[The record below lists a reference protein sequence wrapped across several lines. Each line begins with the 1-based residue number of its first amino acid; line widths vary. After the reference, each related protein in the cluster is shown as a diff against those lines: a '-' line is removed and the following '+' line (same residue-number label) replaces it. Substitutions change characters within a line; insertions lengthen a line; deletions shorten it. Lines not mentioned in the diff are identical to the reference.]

1 MKSKKPEQKKPS
13 VLRKRAEKKLKTKT
27 TAPNTMSDKETQQLI
42 HELQVHQI
50 ELEMQ
55 NEELRKAQAEI
66 EESRTRYSDLYD
78 FAPVGYFTFDKYG
91 LILEVNLTAAKEL
104 GLKRSLLINKPFRTY
119 IVTED
124 RKLFDQY
131 IQKVFKSGDRQT
143 CEIRLKKKDGKEFYA
158 QLESIALEESSGN
171 NICRTSF
178 IDITG
183 RKRAEKELIKERNTA
198 QEYLDIA
205 GVILVGINADEEV
218 TLINKKG
225 CEILGYEKHEV
236 IGRNWF
242 DTFVPPEIRENVR
255 DAFKKLISAEIE
267 PVRFFE
273 NAILTSNGTERI
285 IAWENAIV
293 RDEAGNIVSTL
304 SSGEDITAR
313 KAAEDILINALE
325 ESQHRQS
332 EISALLKGSHAVLK
346 YHDFRSA
353 AQSIFSS
360 CKKLIGATSGY
371 VALLSKDETENEV
384 VFLDPGGLSCRVDPR
399 LPMPIRGLR
408 GEVCNNKEAIYNN
421 DFLNSEWMKF
431 MPEGHSKL
439 RNVLFAPMIVE
450 GKVVGLLGLGNKPK
464 GFNEN
469 DSRMATAFAE
479 LAAIALTQ
487 KKAEQLL
494 RESREDLN
502 RAQAVAQTGSWR
514 LNVQQNEL
522 LWSDENWR
530 IFGVARG
537 IPLTYETFLSTVHP
551 DDREYVDR
559 KWMAALQGEHYD
571 IEHRIVVGDSVR
583 WVRELA
589 ELEFDKDGI
598 LLGGFGITQDITEK
612 KYAEEELREAKEALQ
627 TANEELE
634 SKVQDRTAELIDS
647 REQLRNLLEHLQSVR
662 EAERTHIAREIH
674 DEFGTILTALKIDLS
689 WLEKRFTV
697 EQEPLKEKTGK
708 SLDLINS
715 AIKTVQKISS
725 QLRPGILD
733 HLGLASAIEWEVKE
747 FGNRTGVK
755 WDLSI
760 DMGERSLDRDMSTTI
775 FRIFQETLTNI
786 IRHAGATVVS
796 VSLNENGRCLI
807 LQVKDNGKG
816 ITEEELTDP
825 RSYGLMGM
833 RERVQSWEGSIMISG
848 MENKGTT
855 VTVSIPLDNKGQ
867 EK

>member
-1 MKSKKPEQKKPS
+1 MAQKKSIPVKLPLSVPEKALQTPKNRQATDLKSGISSSRSKSK
-13 VLRKRAEKKLKTKT
+13 T
-27 TAPNTMSDKETQQLI
+27 TVSNKEP
-42 HELQVHQI
+42 
-50 ELEMQ
+50 
-55 NEELRKAQAEI
+55 
-66 EESRTRYSDLYD
+66 D
-78 FAPVGYFTFDKYG
+78 TF
-91 LILEVNLTAAKEL
+91 
-104 GLKRSLLINKPFRTY
+104 
-119 IVTED
+119 
-124 RKLFDQY
+124 
-131 IQKVFKSGDRQT
+131 
-143 CEIRLKKKDGKEFYA
+143 
-158 QLESIALEESSGN
+158 
-171 NICRTSF
+171 
-178 IDITG
+178 
-183 RKRAEKELIKERNTA
+183 RKRAEKELILERNTA

-205 GVILVGINADEEV
+205 GVILVGINADQEV
-218 TLINKKG
+218 TFINKKG

-242 DTFVPPEIRENVR
+242 DTFVPSEIRENVR

-273 NAILTSNGTERI
+273 NTVLTSNGTERI
-285 IAWENAIV
+285 IAWENAVI

-304 SSGEDITAR
+304 SSGEDITGR
-313 KAAEDILINALE
+313 KAAEDILINTLE
-325 ESQHRQS
+325 ESQQRQS
-332 EISALLKGSHAVLK
+332 EISALLEGSHAVLQ
-346 YHDFRSA
+346 YQDFRSA
-353 AQSIFSS
+353 AQSIFNS

-371 VALLSKDETENEV
+371 VALLSKDGTENEV
-384 VFLDPGGLSCRVDPR
+384 VFLDSGGLSCRVDPR

-408 GEVCNNKEAIYNN
+408 AEAYNNKEAVYNN
-421 DFLNSEWMKF
+421 DFLNSEWIKF

-439 RNVLFAPMIVE
+439 RNVIFAPMIVE

-479 LAAIALTQ
+479 LAAIALVQ
-487 KKAEQLL
+487 KRFEETLRESEIRYRSYIEVTGQLGWTTNADGEVVEDLPSWRQFTGQSKDEIKGWGWSKAIHPDDLDYAARVWRNSVAGMNSYEVEYRIRRYDGIYRHFLARGMPVFEDDGTVREWVGTCIDITERRKAEQLL

-514 LNVQQNEL
+514 MNVQQNEL

-530 IFGVARG
+530 IFGVTKG
-537 IPLTYETFLSTVHP
+537 TPLTYETFLSTVHP

-559 KWMAALQGEHYD
+559 KWMAALRGEHYD
-571 IEHRIVVGDSVR
+571 IEHRIVVGDSIR
-583 WVRELA
+583 WVRERA
-589 ELEFDKDGI
+589 ELEFDKHGI
-598 LLGGFGITQDITEK
+598 LFGGFGTTQDITEK
-612 KYAEEELREAKEALQ
+612 KHAEERLSEAKEALQ
-627 TANEELE
+627 KANEELE
-634 SKVQDRTAELIDS
+634 VKIQDRTEELIKS
-647 REQLRNLLEHLQSVR
+647 REQLRNLLVHLQSVR
-662 EAERTHIAREIH
+662 EAERAHIAREIH

-689 WLEKRFTV
+689 WLEKKFTV
-697 EQEPLKEKTGK
+697 EQKSLKEKTRK

-760 DMGERSLDRDMSTTI
+760 DMGERSLERDMSTTI
-775 FRIFQETLTNI
+775 FRILQETLTNI
-786 IRHAGATVVS
+786 VRHAEATWVS
-796 VSLNENGRCLI
+796 VSLNENGSCLM

-816 ITEEELTDP
+816 ITEEELADP

-833 RERVQSWEGSIMISG
+833 RERVQSWDGSIMISG

>member
-1 MKSKKPEQKKPS
+1 MAKKKLIPVELSLSVAEKALQAPKKRQPTDLKLGISSGRTKSK
-13 VLRKRAEKKLKTKT
+13 T
-27 TAPNTMSDKETQQLI
+27 TVSNKEP
-42 HELQVHQI
+42 
-50 ELEMQ
+50 
-55 NEELRKAQAEI
+55 
-66 EESRTRYSDLYD
+66 D
-78 FAPVGYFTFDKYG
+78 
-91 LILEVNLTAAKEL
+91 
-104 GLKRSLLINKPFRTY
+104 
-119 IVTED
+119 
-124 RKLFDQY
+124 
-131 IQKVFKSGDRQT
+131 VFYR
-143 CEIRLKKKDGKEFYA
+143 
-158 QLESIALEESSGN
+158 
-171 NICRTSF
+171 
-178 IDITG
+178 
-183 RKRAEKELIKERNTA
+183 RAEKELIFEKNMA
-198 QEYLDIA
+198 LEYLDIA
-205 GVILVGINADEEV
+205 GVILVGIDADEKV
-218 TLINKKG
+218 TFINKKG
-225 CEILGYEKHEV
+225 CEILGYEKHEI

-242 DTFVPPEIRENVR
+242 DTFIPSEIRENVR
-255 DAFKKLISAEIE
+255 DAFKKLITAETE

-273 NAILTSNGTERI
+273 NSVLTSSGTERI
-285 IAWENAIV
+285 IAWENTLI
-293 RDEAGNIVSTL
+293 RDEAGNIISTL

-313 KAAEDILINALE
+313 KAAEDILMNTLE
-325 ESQHRQS
+325 ESQQRQS
-332 EISALLKGSHAVLK
+332 EVSALLEGSHAVLK
-346 YHDFRSA
+346 YHDFSSA

-371 VALLSKDETENEV
+371 VALLSKGGTENEV
-384 VFLDPGGLSCRVDPR
+384 VFLDSGGLSCRVDPR

-408 GEVCNNKEAIYNN
+408 GEAYHNKKALYHN
-421 DFLNSEWMKF
+421 DFHNSEWMKF
-431 MPEGHSKL
+431 MPEGHTKL
-439 RNVLFAPMIVE
+439 NNVLFAPMIVE

-469 DSRMATAFAE
+469 DSCMATAFAE
-479 LAAIALTQ
+479 LAAITLTQ

-530 IFGVARG
+530 IFGVASG
-537 IPLTYETFLSTVHP
+537 TPLTYETFLSTVHP
-551 DDREYVDR
+551 DDCEYVNR

-571 IEHRIVVGDSVR
+571 IEHRIVVGDTIR
-583 WVRELA
+583 WVRERA
-589 ELEFDKDGI
+589 ELEFDKQGI
-598 LLGGFGITQDITEK
+598 LLGGFGTTQDITEK
-612 KYAEEELREAKEALQ
+612 KYVEERLREAKEALQ
-627 TANEELE
+627 KVNEELE
-634 SKVQDRTAELIDS
+634 SKVQDRTEELIES
-647 REQLRNLLEHLQSVR
+647 REQLRNLLIHIQSVR

-689 WLEKRFTV
+689 WLEKKFTK
-697 EQEPLKEKTGK
+697 EQESLKEKTSK

-760 DMGERSLDRDMSTTI
+760 DMGERNLDRDMSTTI
-775 FRIFQETLTNI
+775 FRILQETLTNI
-786 IRHAGATVVS
+786 VRHAEASLVS
-796 VSLNENGRCLI
+796 VSLNENGSCLM
-807 LQVKDNGKG
+807 LRVKDNGKG

-833 RERVQSWEGSIMISG
+833 RERVQSWDGSIMISG